1 MLKRTVSVVL
11 LIVMLTLTATIPSFA
26 VNTESE
32 RVSMKLRKIGLS
44 TQEINN
50 MDIRTR
56 KEIAENAF
64 SIASRKTVYYS
75 VKGDDLVQTKNN
87 ISPMLSSSDLSL
99 SVIVYNY
106 YPTNN
111 RERLGVYANWDWA
124 TTPFFTLKDCL
135 GVSWDSS
142 IWRIANGSFYKVQN
156 WKYIN
161 DTFIETQTSSSA
173 NYASAS
179 GVGGNIDVKRFIFGS
194 SVLDQ
199 WGYIYTVLEAQNT
212 GSISGT
218 SSIYANYEHATGS
231 GSVGLTF
238 DVLSVSWSGSA
249 AHESLASWLN
259 FTY

>member
-1 MLKRTVSVVL
+1 MLKRTISLVL
-11 LIVMLTLTATIPSFA
+11 LFVILTITTSIPSFA
-26 VNTESE
+26 ANSE
-32 RVSMKLRKIGLS
+32 NDRVSIKLRKIGLS
-44 TQEINN
+44 VQEINN

-56 KEIAENAF
+56 QEIANNAI
-64 SIASRKTVYYS
+64 SIASRKTVYYD
-75 VKGDDLVQTKNN
+75 VKEGEIVQKANI

-99 SVIVYNY
+99 TITVYNY

-111 RERLGVYANWDWA
+111 RERLGIYANWDWA
-124 TTPFFTLKDCL
+124 TTPFFTLQDCL

-142 IWRIANGSFYKVQN
+142 IWRIANGSFINVQN

-173 NYASAS
+173 NYASSS

-218 SSIYANYEHATGS
+218 SSI
-231 GSVGLTF
+231 
-238 DVLSVSWSGSA
+238 LSLIHISQGIVR
-249 AHESLASWLN
+249 
-259 FTY
+259 